1 MFRLNQIDE
10 NHIQFSGSIEDTI
23 FEKESFKDEMY
34 NLQDRIENEDVFG
47 QVEDKIYNKT
57 FVDGNINPQV
67 NVSKISHK
75 ITNVNVDEEHD
86 YVYGTME
93 ILDTPEGKVIK
104 ELMKHNCLNYMKAT
118 VSCIGNYD
126 GKSGDQN
133 KFHINNFITF
143 NLKVD

>member
-23 FEKESFKDEMY
+23 FEKESFKNEMY
-34 NLQDRIENEDVFG
+34 NLQDRIENNEDIFG
-47 QVEDKIYNKT
+47 QVVDKIYSKT
-57 FVDGNINPQV
+57 FVDMINPQV

-75 ITNVNVDEEHD
+75 ITDVNVDEEHD

-126 GKSGDQN
+126 DKLGDQN
-133 KFHINNFITF
+133 KFHINDFFTF

>member
-57 FVDGNINPQV
+57 FVDMINPQV

-75 ITNVNVDEEHD
+75 ITDVNVDEEHD

-93 ILDTPEGKVIK
+93 ILDTTEGKVIK

-126 GKSGDQN
+126 DKSSDQN
-133 KFHINNFITF
+133 KFHINDFITF